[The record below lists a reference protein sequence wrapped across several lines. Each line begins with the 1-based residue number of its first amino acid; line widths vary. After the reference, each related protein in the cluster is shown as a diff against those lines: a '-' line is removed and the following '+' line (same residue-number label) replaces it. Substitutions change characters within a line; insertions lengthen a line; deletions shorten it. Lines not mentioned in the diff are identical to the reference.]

1 MAKKETNAQR
11 KARLIRLIHIG
22 KNEIKMPESE
32 YRTLIANVSQGK
44 TSSKDCTAD
53 QLETVLRHMKAQG
66 FQVAVATTGGQV
78 LQQDQS
84 AQQNK
89 IRALWLEL
97 HEMGVVRSSDESALN
112 AYCVKYG
119 GENWQNDVYAMR
131 GLIERLKKWKARFE

>member
-1 MAKKETNAQR
+1 MPKETQAQR
-11 KARLIRLIHIG
+11 KARLIRLIHIA
-22 KNEIKMPESE
+22 KSQIHMSDTE

-78 LQQDQS
+78 LQQNQT
-84 AQQNK
+84 AQQKK
-89 IRALWLEL
+89 IRSLWLEL
-97 HEMGVVRSSDESALN
+97 HEMGVVRSSAESALN

-119 GENWQNDVYAMR
+119 GEDWQYDVIAMQK
-131 GLIERLKKWKARFE
+131 LIERLKQWKARFE

>member
-1 MAKKETNAQR
+1 MPKETNAQR
-11 KARLIRLIHIG
+11 KARLIRLIHIA
-22 KNEIKMPESE
+22 KSQIHMNDTE

-78 LQQDQS
+78 LQQNQT
-84 AQQNK
+84 AQQKK
-89 IRALWLEL
+89 IRSLWLEL
-97 HEMGVVRSSDESALN
+97 HEMGVVRSSAESALN

-119 GENWQNDVYAMR
+119 GEDWQYDVIAMQK
-131 GLIERLKKWKARFE
+131 LIERLKQWKARFE

>member
-1 MAKKETNAQR
+1 MAKETNAQR

-44 TSSKDCTAD
+44 TSSKLLNMA

-66 FQVAVATTGGQV
+66 FQVAVTTTNGQV
-78 LQQDQS
+78 SQQDQS
-84 AQQNK
+84 AQQRK
-89 IRALWLEL
+89 IRSLWLEL
-97 HEMGVVRSSDESALN
+97 HEMGVVRSPAESALN

-119 GENWQNDVYAMR
+119 GENWQNDVITMR
-131 GLIERLKKWKARFE
+131 DLIERLKRWKARFE

>member
-1 MAKKETNAQR
+1 MPKETNTQR
-11 KARLIRLIHIG
+11 KARLIRLIHIA
-22 KNEIKMPESE
+22 KSQIHMSDTE

-44 TSSKDCTAD
+44 TSSKDCTAE

-78 LQQDQS
+78 LQQDQT
-84 AQQNK
+84 AQQKK

-97 HEMGVVRSSDESALN
+97 YEMNVVRSPAESALN

-119 GENWQNDVYAMR
+119 GEDWQYDVYVMQK
-131 GLIERLKKWKARFE
+131 LIERLKQWKARFE

>member
-1 MAKKETNAQR
+1 MPRETNAQR

-44 TSSKDCTAD
+44 TSSKLLNVA
-53 QLETVLRHMKAQG
+53 QLEKVLQHMKAQG
-66 FQVAVATTGGQV
+66 FQIAVATTGGQV
-78 LQQDQS
+78 SQQDQS
-84 AQQNK
+84 AQQCK
-89 IRALWLEL
+89 IRSLWLEL
-97 HEMGVVRSSDESALN
+97 HEMGVVRSSAESALN

-131 GLIERLKKWKARFE
+131 DLIERLKQWKARFE

>member
-11 KARLIRLIHIG
+11 KSRLIRLIHIA
-22 KNEIKMPESE
+22 KSQIKMPENE

-44 TSSKDCTAD
+44 TSSKLLNVA

-66 FQVAVATTGGQV
+66 FQVATTGGQV

-131 GLIERLKKWKARFE
+131 DLIERLKQWKARFE

>member
-1 MAKKETNAQR
+1 MPKETQTQR
-11 KARLIRLIHIG
+11 KARLIRLIHIA
-22 KNEIKMPESE
+22 KLQIHMNDTE

-78 LQQDQS
+78 LQQDQT
-84 AQQNK
+84 AQQKK
-89 IRALWLEL
+89 IRSLWLEL
-97 HEMGVVRSSDESALN
+97 HKMGVVRSSAESALN

-119 GENWQNDVYAMR
+119 GEDWQYDVIAMQK
-131 GLIERLKKWKARFE
+131 LIERLKQWKARFE

>member
-1 MAKKETNAQR
+1 MPKETNTQR
-11 KARLIRLIHIG
+11 KARLIRLIHIA
-22 KNEIKMPESE
+22 KSQIHMSDTE

-78 LQQDQS
+78 LQQDQT
-84 AQQNK
+84 AQQKK
-89 IRALWLEL
+89 IRSLWLEL
-97 HEMGVVRSSDESALN
+97 YEMNVVRSPAESALN

-119 GENWQNDVYAMR
+119 GEDWQYDVIAMQKI
-131 GLIERLKKWKARFE
+131 IERLKQWKARFE

>member
-1 MAKKETNAQR
+1 MAKETNAQR

-44 TSSKDCTAD
+44 TSSKLLNVA
-53 QLETVLRHMKAQG
+53 QLEKVLQHMKAQG

-78 LQQDQS
+78 SQQDQP
-84 AQQNK
+84 AQQKK

-97 HEMGVVRSSDESALN
+97 HEMGVVRSSAESALN
-112 AYCVKYG
+112 VYCVKYG
-119 GENWQNDVYAMR
+119 GANWQNDVYAMR
-131 GLIERLKKWKARFE
+131 DLIERLKQWKARFE

>member
-1 MAKKETNAQR
+1 MPKETNTQR
-11 KARLIRLIHIG
+11 KARLIRLIHIA
-22 KNEIKMPESE
+22 KSQIHMDDTE
-32 YRTLIANVSQGK
+32 YRALIANVSQGK

-78 LQQDQS
+78 LQQDQT
-84 AQQNK
+84 AQQKK

-97 HEMGVVRSSDESALN
+97 YEMNVVRSPAESALN

-119 GENWQNDVYAMR
+119 GEDWQYDVIAMQK
-131 GLIERLKKWKARFE
+131 LIERLKQWKARFE